1 MSPSSN
7 NDRSTGVPRHME
19 KDKSDHDG
27 AIEAQMQPVLAAEH
41 APQVEESKTAT
52 LLDCSYGDEELEAE

>member
-1 MSPSSN
+1 
-7 NDRSTGVPRHME
+7 ME

-27 AIEAQMQPVLAAEH
+27 AIEAQMQPVPAADH